1 MRCPISDPRLWESLV
16 CGDVISPLDST
27 SIDNVT
33 LLSIL
38 GFHFSAPLTSRLAL
52 FFPFSSLFQKIDI
65 DNKTNKTVFPYS
77 FYSVFSLYTLFLC
90 LIVYIYLKN
99 IVIPTVCGIDN
110 EYRQYIDNEL
120 PLSILHHALATL
132 SHTLLTGSLWLFW
145 FLGWVWD

>member
-1 MRCPISDPRLWESLV
+1 MRGVVNPSTR
-16 CGDVISPLDST
+16 T
-27 SIDNVT
+27 SIDNAA

-38 GFHFSAPLTSRLAL
+38 GFHFSANLIAHFGSFAA
-52 FFPFSSLFQKIDI
+52 FPSLFRKFDI
-65 DNKTNKTVFPYS
+65 DNKTNKTIFPYS

-120 PLSILHHALATL
+120 PLSILRHVTAAL
-132 SHTLLTGSLWLFW
+132 SHTLLTGSLWLF
-145 FLGWVWD
+145 